1 MQLEE
6 ARQIIDRVNMELVPL
21 IEQRMGA
28 VVEVTR
34 YKREHGLPVYDE
46 AREQAVFDK
55 VSARVQN
62 KDYEESVR
70 KVFQAIMDVAK
81 EYEESHL

>member
-6 ARQIIDRVNMELVPL
+6 ARQIIDRVNMEFVPL
-21 IEQRMGA
+21 IEQRMDA

-46 AREQAVFDK
+46 AREQAVLDK

>member
-1 MQLEE
+1 MELDE
-6 ARQIIDRVNMELVPL
+6 ARQIIDRVNTALVPL
-21 IEQRMGA
+21 IEERMDA

-34 YKREHGLPVYDE
+34 YKREHGLPVYD
-46 AREQAVFDK
+46 AKREQAVLDK
-55 VSARVQN
+55 VSASVKN
-62 KDYEESVR
+62 AEYEQSVR